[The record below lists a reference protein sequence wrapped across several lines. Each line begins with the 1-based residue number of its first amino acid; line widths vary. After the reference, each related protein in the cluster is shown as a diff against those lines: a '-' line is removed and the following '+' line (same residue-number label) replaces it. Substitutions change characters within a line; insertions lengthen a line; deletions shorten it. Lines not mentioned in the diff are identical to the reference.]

1 LNDIIF
7 CHQRLA
13 ETLGK
18 LPHLMIAPQK
28 CLLGGGLP
36 GEGGGRRV
44 VGSLSEGHVP
54 LLFRIVFNLD
64 IPLLHTGRVI
74 MCPMSDTTH
83 IIEAVPSAYMS
94 YLPE

>member
-1 LNDIIF
+1 MVVP
-7 CHQRLA
+7 
-13 ETLGK
+13 K
-18 LPHLMIAPQK
+18 K

-36 GEGGGRRV
+36 GDGGGCRV

-64 IPLLHTGRVI
+64 TPLLHTQRVA
-74 MCPMSDTTH
+74 MYPMFDTTR
-83 IIEAVPSAYMS
+83 IVEAVPSACIS